1 MSYFK
6 IGDTDFSAYVS
17 GLTISSS
24 ANYTAQ
30 TNANCD
36 TVIDYINTKRVIE
49 VEIIPLNSTVMAS
62 LLGAIKAF
70 SVSVSFRNPETNQ
83 METGVSCIIP
93 SSDVEFYT
101 IQASNVSYKA
111 MKLKFTEL

>member
-1 MSYFK
+1 MITTKYWQK
-6 IGDTDFSAYVS
+6 RMRDT
-17 GLTISSS
+17 
-24 ANYTAQ
+24 Q
-30 TNANCD
+30 
-36 TVIDYINTKRVIE
+36 RVIE
-49 VEIIPLNSTVMAS
+49 VEIIPLNSSVMAS

-93 SSDVEFYT
+93 SSDVEYYT